1 VSRRPGK
8 EWESRFPALSVAV
21 DSHGASACM
30 EPEQQE
36 RREKWKAMKPLQPV
50 FSSSLPPVSLPT
62 DHRDNGSN
70 R

>member
-1 VSRRPGK
+1 
-8 EWESRFPALSVAV
+8 
-21 DSHGASACM
+21 M

-50 FSSSLPPVSLPT
+50 FSGYSLSSVWLTRLKFAFLRFPYQQIT
-62 DHRDNGSN
+62 ADNGSN